1 MRAKKQ
7 RQRIE
12 RKLMPRRRVR
22 ACLCVARRMCA
33 AALVCK
39 PHHVWV
45 RQIGQRR
52 RTLRTRMRVPEST
65 REHCSRGRRS
75 RVRSRRTALGGAAPC
90 GGRLLLPSGTA
101 RSERS

>member
-12 RKLMPRRRVR
+12 RKVMPRRRVR
-22 ACLCVARRMCA
+22 GCLCVARRMCA

-39 PHHVWV
+39 PHHVRV
-45 RQIGQRR
+45 RQIGKRR

-65 REHCSRGRRS
+65 REHCEGVDRACEAEGRCSAVLPR
-75 RVRSRRTALGGAAPC
+75 C
-90 GGRLLLPSGTA
+90 GGRLPSGTA
-101 RSERS
+101 RSEGS